1 MIIKSMGFN
10 SIVLA
15 LFALVTSLI
24 LATTNELTYER
35 IEQSEREA
43 AQRALLEIIPLERHD
58 NDMLMDVQPVPEQF
72 WATLGLKKGGN
83 IHIARD
89 NGQPVAAIIPT
100 VTKDGYSG
108 DISMIIGINF
118 DGTIAGVRVVEH
130 RETPGLGDK
139 VDLQKSD
146 WILDFNGKSLV
157 NPNSDGWKVKK
168 EGGEFDQFT
177 GATITPR
184 AVVYQILKTLQYFN
198 DDRQRLLD
206 SLTESSL
213 VESNLIENGVE
224 IEQAAQ

>member
-89 NGQPVAAIIPT
+89 QGQPVAAIIPA
-100 VTKDGYSG
+100 VTPDGYSG
-108 DISMIIGINF
+108 AISMIIGVNF
-118 DGTIAGVRVVEH
+118 NGSVAGVRVVDH

-139 VDLQKSD
+139 VDLKKSD
-146 WILDFNGKSLV
+146 WILSFNGKSLV
-157 NPNSDGWKVKK
+157 NPQASGWTVKK
-168 EGGEFDQFT
+168 EGGDYDQFT

-184 AVVYQILKTLQYFN
+184 AVIKQILKTLQYFE
-198 DDRQRLLD
+198 DDRERLLH
-206 SLTESSL
+206 TAAA
-213 VESNLIENGVE
+213 NAAREN
-224 IEQAAQ
+224 EQAAL

>member
-58 NDMLMDVQPVPEQF
+58 NDMLMDVQPVPEQY
-72 WATLGLKKGGN
+72 WATLGLKKGGS

-89 NGQPVAAIIPT
+89 QGQPVAAIIPA
-100 VTKDGYSG
+100 VTPDGYSG
-108 DISMIIGINF
+108 AISMIIGINF
-118 DGTIAGVRVVEH
+118 NGSIAGVRVVEH

-139 VDLQKSD
+139 VDLKKSD
-146 WILDFNGKSLV
+146 WILSFNGKSLV
-157 NPNSDGWKVKK
+157 NPQADGWKVKK
-168 EGGEFDQFT
+168 EGGEYDAFT

-184 AVVYQILKTLQYFN
+184 AVINQVLKTLQYFE
-198 DDRQRLLD
+198 DDRERLLAIAAANAARE
-206 SLTESSL
+206 L
-213 VESNLIENGVE
+213 
-224 IEQAAQ
+224 EQAAL

>member
-24 LATTNELTYER
+24 LATTNELTFER

-89 NGQPVAAIIPT
+89 QGQPVAAIIPA
-100 VTKDGYSG
+100 VTPKGYSG

-118 DGTIAGVRVVEH
+118 NGSIAGVRVVEH

-139 VDLQKSD
+139 KKKKKSD
-146 WILDFNGKSLV
+146 WIQSFNGKSLV
-157 NPNSDGWKVKK
+157 NPQASGWKVKK
-168 EGGEFDQFT
+168 EGGDYDQFT

-184 AVVYQILKTLQYFN
+184 AVINQVLKTLQYFE
-198 DDRQRLLD
+198 DDRERLLQ
-206 SLTESSL
+206 LAAA
-213 VESNLIENGVE
+213 NAARKN
-224 IEQAAQ
+224 EQAAL

>member
-58 NDMLMDVQPVPEQF
+58 NDMLMDVQPVPEQY

-89 NGQPVAAIIPT
+89 QGQPVAAIIPA
-100 VTKDGYSG
+100 VTPDGYSG
-108 DISMIIGINF
+108 AISMIIGINF
-118 DGTIAGVRVVEH
+118 NGSIAGVRVVEH

-139 VDLQKSD
+139 VDLKKSD
-146 WILDFNGKSLV
+146 WILSFNGKSLV
-157 NPNSDGWKVKK
+157 NPQASGWKVKK
-168 EGGEFDQFT
+168 EGGDYDQFT

-184 AVVYQILKTLQYFN
+184 AVISQVLKTLQYFE
-198 DDRQRLLD
+198 DDRERLLQIAAA
-206 SLTESSL
+206 
-213 VESNLIENGVE
+213 NAAREN
-224 IEQAAQ
+224 EQAAL

>member
-58 NDMLMDVQPVPEQF
+58 NDMLMDVQPVPEQY

-89 NGQPVAAIIPT
+89 QGHPVAAIIPA
-100 VTKDGYSG
+100 VTPDGYSG
-108 DISMIIGINF
+108 AISMIIGINF
-118 DGTIAGVRVVEH
+118 NGSIAGVRVVEH

-139 VDLQKSD
+139 VDLKKSD
-146 WILDFNGKSLV
+146 WILSFNGKSLV
-157 NPNSDGWKVKK
+157 NPQASGWKVKK
-168 EGGEFDQFT
+168 EGGDYDQFT

-184 AVVYQILKTLQYFN
+184 AVVSQVLKTLQYFE
-198 DDRQRLLD
+198 DDRERLLQIAAA
-206 SLTESSL
+206 
-213 VESNLIENGVE
+213 NAAREN
-224 IEQAAQ
+224 EQAAL

>member
-10 SIVLA
+10 SVVLA

-58 NDMLMDVQPVPEQF
+58 NDMLMDVQPVPEQY

-89 NGQPVAAIIPT
+89 QGQPVAAIIPA
-100 VTKDGYSG
+100 VTPDGYSG
-108 DISMIIGINF
+108 AISMIIGINF
-118 DGTIAGVRVVEH
+118 NGSIAGVRVVEH

-139 VDLQKSD
+139 VDLKKSD
-146 WILDFNGKSLV
+146 WILSFNGKSLV
-157 NPNSDGWKVKK
+157 NPQASGWKVKK
-168 EGGEFDQFT
+168 EGGDYDQFT

-184 AVVYQILKTLQYFN
+184 AVVNQVLKTLQYFE
-198 DDRQRLLD
+198 DDRERLLQIAAA
-206 SLTESSL
+206 
-213 VESNLIENGVE
+213 NAAREN
-224 IEQAAQ
+224 EQAAL

>member
-24 LATTNELTYER
+24 LATTNELTFER

-58 NDMLMDVQPVPEQF
+58 NDILMDVQPVPEQF

-89 NGQPVAAIIPT
+89 QGQPVAAIIPA
-100 VTKDGYSG
+100 VTPKGYSG

-118 DGTIAGVRVVEH
+118 NGSIAGVRVVEH

-139 VDLQKSD
+139 VDLKKSD
-146 WILDFNGKSLV
+146 WILSFNGKSLV
-157 NPNSDGWKVKK
+157 NPQASGWKVKK
-168 EGGEFDQFT
+168 EGGDYDQFT

-184 AVVYQILKTLQYFN
+184 AVINQVLKTLQYFE
-198 DDRQRLLD
+198 DDRERLLQ
-206 SLTESSL
+206 LAAA
-213 VESNLIENGVE
+213 NAARKN
-224 IEQAAQ
+224 EQAAL

>member
-58 NDMLMDVQPVPEQF
+58 NDMLMDVQPVPEQY
-72 WATLGLKKGGN
+72 WATLGLKKGGS

-89 NGQPVAAIIPT
+89 QGQPVAAIIPA
-100 VTKDGYSG
+100 VTPDGYSG
-108 DISMIIGINF
+108 AISMIIGINF
-118 DGTIAGVRVVEH
+118 NGSIAGVRVVEH

-139 VDLQKSD
+139 VDLKKSD
-146 WILDFNGKSLV
+146 WILSFNGKSLV
-157 NPNSDGWKVKK
+157 NPQADGWKVKK
-168 EGGEFDQFT
+168 EGGEYDAFT

-184 AVVYQILKTLQYFN
+184 AVINHVLKTLQYFE
-198 DDRQRLLD
+198 DDRERLLAIAAA
-206 SLTESSL
+206 
-213 VESNLIENGVE
+213 NAARE
-224 IEQAAQ
+224 IEQAAL

>member
-58 NDMLMDVQPVPEQF
+58 NDMLMDVQPVPEQY

-89 NGQPVAAIIPT
+89 QGQPVAAIIPA
-100 VTKDGYSG
+100 VTPDGYSG
-108 DISMIIGINF
+108 AISMIIGINF
-118 DGTIAGVRVVEH
+118 NGSIAGVRVVEH

-139 VDLQKSD
+139 VDLKKSD
-146 WILDFNGKSLV
+146 WILSFNGKSLV
-157 NPNSDGWKVKK
+157 NPQASGWKVKK
-168 EGGEFDQFT
+168 EGGEYDQFT

-184 AVVYQILKTLQYFN
+184 AVINQVLKTLQYFE
-198 DDRQRLLD
+198 DDRERLLQIAAA
-206 SLTESSL
+206 
-213 VESNLIENGVE
+213 NAAREN
-224 IEQAAQ
+224 EQAAL

>member
-1 MIIKSMGFN
+1 MGFN

-58 NDMLMDVQPVPEQF
+58 NDMLMDVQPVPEQY
-72 WATLGLKKGGN
+72 WATLGLKKGGS

-89 NGQPVAAIIPT
+89 QGQPVAAIIPA
-100 VTKDGYSG
+100 VTPDGYSG
-108 DISMIIGINF
+108 AISMIIGINF
-118 DGTIAGVRVVEH
+118 NGSIAGVRVVEH

-139 VDLQKSD
+139 VDLKKSD
-146 WILDFNGKSLV
+146 WILSFNGKSLV
-157 NPNSDGWKVKK
+157 NPQADGWKVKK
-168 EGGEFDQFT
+168 EGGEYDAFT

-184 AVVYQILKTLQYFN
+184 AVINQVLKTLQYFE
-198 DDRQRLLD
+198 DDRERLLAIAAA
-206 SLTESSL
+206 
-213 VESNLIENGVE
+213 NAARE
-224 IEQAAQ
+224 IEQAAL

>member
-58 NDMLMDVQPVPEQF
+58 NDMLMDVQPVPEQY

-89 NGQPVAAIIPT
+89 QGQPVAAIIPA
-100 VTKDGYSG
+100 VTPDGYSG
-108 DISMIIGINF
+108 AISMIIGINF
-118 DGTIAGVRVVEH
+118 NGSIAGVRVVEH
-130 RETPGLGDK
+130 RETPRLGDK
-139 VDLQKSD
+139 VDLKKSD
-146 WILDFNGKSLV
+146 WILSFNGKSLV
-157 NPNSDGWKVKK
+157 NPQASGWKVKK
-168 EGGEFDQFT
+168 EGGDYDQFT

-184 AVVYQILKTLQYFN
+184 AVVSQVLKTLQYFE
-198 DDRQRLLD
+198 DDRERLLQIAAA
-206 SLTESSL
+206 
-213 VESNLIENGVE
+213 NAAREN
-224 IEQAAQ
+224 EQAAL

>member
-83 IHIARD
+83 IYIARD
-89 NGQPVAAIIPT
+89 QGQPVAAIIPA
-100 VTKDGYSG
+100 VTPDGYSG
-108 DISMIIGINF
+108 AISMIIGVNF
-118 DGTIAGVRVVEH
+118 NGSVAGVRVVDH

-139 VDLQKSD
+139 VDLKKSD
-146 WILDFNGKSLV
+146 WILSFNGKSLV
-157 NPNSDGWKVKK
+157 NPQASGWTVKK
-168 EGGEFDQFT
+168 EGGDYDQFT
-177 GATITPR
+177 GATISPR
-184 AVVYQILKTLQYFN
+184 AVIKQILKTLQYFE
-198 DDRQRLLD
+198 DDRERLLQ
-206 SLTESSL
+206 TAAA
-213 VESNLIENGVE
+213 NAAREN
-224 IEQAAQ
+224 EQAAL

>member
-10 SIVLA
+10 SVVLA

-89 NGQPVAAIIPT
+89 QGQPVAAIIPA
-100 VTKDGYSG
+100 VTPDGYSG
-108 DISMIIGINF
+108 AISMIIGVNF
-118 DGTIAGVRVVEH
+118 NGSVAGVRVVDH

-139 VDLQKSD
+139 VDLKKSD
-146 WILDFNGKSLV
+146 WILSFNGKSLV
-157 NPNSDGWKVKK
+157 NPQASGWTVKK
-168 EGGEFDQFT
+168 EGGDYDQFT

-184 AVVYQILKTLQYFN
+184 AVVKQVLKTLQYFE
-198 DDRQRLLD
+198 DDRERLLQ
-206 SLTESSL
+206 TAAA
-213 VESNLIENGVE
+213 NAAREN
-224 IEQAAQ
+224 EQAAL

>member
-58 NDMLMDVQPVPEQF
+58 NDMLMDVQPVPEQY
-72 WATLGLKKGGN
+72 WAALGLKKGGN

-89 NGQPVAAIIPT
+89 QGQPVAAIIPA
-100 VTKDGYSG
+100 VTPDGYSG
-108 DISMIIGINF
+108 AISMIIGVNF
-118 DGTIAGVRVVEH
+118 NGSVAGVRVVDH

-139 VDLQKSD
+139 VDLKKSD
-146 WILDFNGKSLV
+146 WILSFNGKSLV
-157 NPNSDGWKVKK
+157 NPQTSGWTVKK
-168 EGGEFDQFT
+168 EGGDYDQFT

-184 AVVYQILKTLQYFN
+184 AVVKQVLKTLQYFE
-198 DDRQRLLD
+198 DDRERLLQ
-206 SLTESSL
+206 SAAA
-213 VESNLIENGVE
+213 NAAREN
-224 IEQAAQ
+224 EQAAL

>member
-10 SIVLA
+10 SIALA

-58 NDMLMDVQPVPEQF
+58 NDMLMDVQPVPEQY

-89 NGQPVAAIIPT
+89 QGQPVAAIIPA
-100 VTKDGYSG
+100 VTPDGYSG
-108 DISMIIGINF
+108 AISMIIGINF
-118 DGTIAGVRVVEH
+118 NGSIAGVRVVEH

-139 VDLQKSD
+139 VDLKKSD
-146 WILDFNGKSLV
+146 WILSFNGKSLV
-157 NPNSDGWKVKK
+157 NPQASGWKVKK
-168 EGGEFDQFT
+168 EGGDYDQFT
-177 GATITPR
+177 GATITPK
-184 AVVYQILKTLQYFN
+184 AVVNQVLKTLQYFE
-198 DDRQRLLD
+198 DDRERLLQIAAA
-206 SLTESSL
+206 
-213 VESNLIENGVE
+213 NAARENK
-224 IEQAAQ
+224 QAVL

>member
-1 MIIKSMGFN
+1 
-10 SIVLA
+10 
-15 LFALVTSLI
+15 LVTSLI

-89 NGQPVAAIIPT
+89 QGQPVAAIIPA
-100 VTKDGYSG
+100 VTPKGYSG

-118 DGTIAGVRVVEH
+118 NGSIAGVRVVEH

-139 VDLQKSD
+139 VDLKKSD
-146 WILDFNGKSLV
+146 WILSFNGKSLV
-157 NPNSDGWKVKK
+157 NPQASGWKVKK
-168 EGGEFDQFT
+168 EGGDYDQFT

-184 AVVYQILKTLQYFN
+184 AVINQVLKTLQYFE
-198 DDRQRLLD
+198 DDRERLLQIAAA
-206 SLTESSL
+206 
-213 VESNLIENGVE
+213 NAARKN
-224 IEQAAQ
+224 EQVAL

>member
-58 NDMLMDVQPVPEQF
+58 NDMLMDVQPVPEQY
-72 WATLGLKKGGN
+72 WATLGLKKGGS

-89 NGQPVAAIIPT
+89 QGQPVAAIIPA
-100 VTKDGYSG
+100 VTPDGYSG
-108 DISMIIGINF
+108 AISMIIGINF
-118 DGTIAGVRVVEH
+118 NGSIAGVRVVEH

-139 VDLQKSD
+139 VDLKKSD
-146 WILDFNGKSLV
+146 WILSFNGKSLV
-157 NPNSDGWKVKK
+157 NPQADGWRVKK
-168 EGGEFDQFT
+168 EGGEYDAFT

-184 AVVYQILKTLQYFN
+184 AVINQVLKTLQYFE
-198 DDRQRLLD
+198 DDRERLLAIAAA
-206 SLTESSL
+206 
-213 VESNLIENGVE
+213 NAARE
-224 IEQAAQ
+224 IEQAAL

>member
-58 NDMLMDVQPVPEQF
+58 NDMLMDVQPVPEQY

-89 NGQPVAAIIPT
+89 QGQPVAAIIPA
-100 VTKDGYSG
+100 VTPDGYSG
-108 DISMIIGINF
+108 AISMIIGINF
-118 DGTIAGVRVVEH
+118 NGSIAGVRVVEH

-139 VDLQKSD
+139 VDLKKSD
-146 WILDFNGKSLV
+146 WILSFNGKSLV
-157 NPNSDGWKVKK
+157 NPQASGWKVKK
-168 EGGEFDQFT
+168 EGGEYDQFT

-184 AVVYQILKTLQYFN
+184 AVVSQVLKTLQYFE
-198 DDRQRLLD
+198 DDRERLLQIAAA
-206 SLTESSL
+206 
-213 VESNLIENGVE
+213 NAAREN
-224 IEQAAQ
+224 EQAAL

>member
-58 NDMLMDVQPVPEQF
+58 NDMLMDVQPVPEQY

-89 NGQPVAAIIPT
+89 QGQPVAAIIPA
-100 VTKDGYSG
+100 VTPDGYSG
-108 DISMIIGINF
+108 AISMIIGINF
-118 DGTIAGVRVVEH
+118 NGSIAGVRVVEH

-139 VDLQKSD
+139 VDLKKSD
-146 WILDFNGKSLV
+146 WILSFNGKSLV
-157 NPNSDGWKVKK
+157 NPQASGWKVKK
-168 EGGEFDQFT
+168 EGGDFDQFT

-184 AVVYQILKTLQYFN
+184 AVVSQVLKTLQYFE
-198 DDRQRLLD
+198 DDRERLLQIAAA
-206 SLTESSL
+206 
-213 VESNLIENGVE
+213 NAAREN
-224 IEQAAQ
+224 EQAAL

>member
-10 SIVLA
+10 SVVLA

-58 NDMLMDVQPVPEQF
+58 NDMLMDVQPVPEQY

-89 NGQPVAAIIPT
+89 QGQPVAAIIPA
-100 VTKDGYSG
+100 VTPDGYSG
-108 DISMIIGINF
+108 AISMIIGINF
-118 DGTIAGVRVVEH
+118 NGSIAGVRVVEH

-139 VDLQKSD
+139 VDLKKSD
-146 WILDFNGKSLV
+146 WILSFNGKSLV
-157 NPNSDGWKVKK
+157 NPQASGWKVKK
-168 EGGEFDQFT
+168 EGGDYDQFT

-184 AVVYQILKTLQYFN
+184 AVVSQVLKTLQYFE
-198 DDRQRLLD
+198 DDRERLLQIAAA
-206 SLTESSL
+206 
-213 VESNLIENGVE
+213 NAAREN
-224 IEQAAQ
+224 EQAAL

>member
-58 NDMLMDVQPVPEQF
+58 NDMLMDVQPVPEQY

-89 NGQPVAAIIPT
+89 QGQPVAAIIPA
-100 VTKDGYSG
+100 VTPDGYSG
-108 DISMIIGINF
+108 AISMIIGINF
-118 DGTIAGVRVVEH
+118 NGSIAGVRVVEH

-139 VDLQKSD
+139 VDLKKSD
-146 WILDFNGKSLV
+146 WILSFNGKSLV
-157 NPNSDGWKVKK
+157 NPQASGWKVKK
-168 EGGEFDQFT
+168 EGGDYDQFT

-184 AVVYQILKTLQYFN
+184 AVISQVLKTLQYFE
-198 DDRQRLLD
+198 DDRERLLQIAAANAA
-206 SLTESSL
+206 L
-213 VESNLIENGVE
+213 EN
-224 IEQAAQ
+224 EQAAL

>member
-1 MIIKSMGFN
+1 MIFKSMGFN
-10 SIVLA
+10 SVVLA
-15 LFALVTSLI
+15 IFALVTAVI
-24 LATTNELTYER
+24 LAATNDLTRDR
-35 IEQSEREA
+35 IAESERKA
-43 AQRALLEIIPLERHD
+43 AQRALLEIIPLDRHN
-58 NDMLMDVQPVPEQF
+58 NDLLMDVQPVPQQY
-72 WATLGLKKGGN
+72 WQMLGLKKGGD

-139 VDLQKSD
+139 VDLKKSE
-146 WILDFNGKSLV
+146 WILKFNGKSLV
-157 NPNSDGWKVKK
+157 NPNSDGWNVKK

-184 AVVYQILKTLQYFN
+184 AVVHQILKTLQYFN
-198 DDRQRLLD
+198 EDQQRLLD
-206 SLTESSL
+206 ASTE
-213 VESNLIENGVE
+213 NPIETL
-224 IEQAAQ
+224 QAAQ

>member
-10 SIVLA
+10 SVVLA

-89 NGQPVAAIIPT
+89 QGQPVAAIIPA
-100 VTKDGYSG
+100 VTPDGYSG
-108 DISMIIGINF
+108 AISMIIGVNF
-118 DGTIAGVRVVEH
+118 NGSVAGVRVVDH

-139 VDLQKSD
+139 VDLKKSD
-146 WILDFNGKSLV
+146 WILSFNGKSLV
-157 NPNSDGWKVKK
+157 NPQASGWTVKK
-168 EGGEFDQFT
+168 EGGDYDQFT

-184 AVVYQILKTLQYFN
+184 AVVKQVLKTLQYFE
-198 DDRQRLLD
+198 DDRERLLQ
-206 SLTESSL
+206 TAAA
-213 VESNLIENGVE
+213 NAAREN
-224 IEQAAQ
+224 EQASL

>member
-58 NDMLMDVQPVPEQF
+58 NDMLMDVQPVPEQY

-89 NGQPVAAIIPT
+89 QGQPVAAIIPA
-100 VTKDGYSG
+100 VTPDGYSG
-108 DISMIIGINF
+108 AISMIIGINF
-118 DGTIAGVRVVEH
+118 NGSIAGVRVVEH

-139 VDLQKSD
+139 VDLKKSD
-146 WILDFNGKSLV
+146 WILSFNGKSLV
-157 NPNSDGWKVKK
+157 NPQASGWKVKK
-168 EGGEFDQFT
+168 EGGDYDQFT

-184 AVVYQILKTLQYFN
+184 AVVSQVLKTLQYFE
-198 DDRQRLLD
+198 DDRERLLQIAAA
-206 SLTESSL
+206 
-213 VESNLIENGVE
+213 NAARENK
-224 IEQAAQ
+224 QAVL

>member
-1 MIIKSMGFN
+1 MIMKSMGFN

-58 NDMLMDVQPVPEQF
+58 NDMLMDVQPVPEQY

-89 NGQPVAAIIPT
+89 QGQPVATIIPA
-100 VTKDGYSG
+100 VTPDGYSG
-108 DISMIIGINF
+108 AISMIIGINF
-118 DGTIAGVRVVEH
+118 NGSIAGVRVVEH

-139 VDLQKSD
+139 VDLKKSD
-146 WILDFNGKSLV
+146 WILSFNGKSLV
-157 NPNSDGWKVKK
+157 NPQSSGWNVKK
-168 EGGEFDQFT
+168 EGGDYDQFT

-184 AVVYQILKTLQYFN
+184 AVVKQVLKTLQYFE
-198 DDRQRLLD
+198 DDRERLLQIAAA
-206 SLTESSL
+206 
-213 VESNLIENGVE
+213 NAAREN
-224 IEQAAQ
+224 EQAAL

>member
-1 MIIKSMGFN
+1 MIMKSMGFN

-58 NDMLMDVQPVPEQF
+58 NDMLMDVQPVPEQY

-89 NGQPVAAIIPT
+89 QGQPVAAIIPA
-100 VTKDGYSG
+100 VAPDGYSG
-108 DISMIIGINF
+108 AISMIIGINF
-118 DGTIAGVRVVEH
+118 NGSIAGVRVVEH

-139 VDLQKSD
+139 VDLKKSD
-146 WILDFNGKSLV
+146 WILSFNGKSLV
-157 NPNSDGWKVKK
+157 NPQSSGWNVKK
-168 EGGEFDQFT
+168 EGGDYDQFT

-184 AVVYQILKTLQYFN
+184 AVVKQVLKTLQYFE
-198 DDRQRLLD
+198 DDRERLLQIAAA
-206 SLTESSL
+206 
-213 VESNLIENGVE
+213 NAAREN
-224 IEQAAQ
+224 EQAAL

>member
-58 NDMLMDVQPVPEQF
+58 NDMLMDVQPVPEQY

-89 NGQPVAAIIPT
+89 QGQPVAAIIPA
-100 VTKDGYSG
+100 VTPDGYSG
-108 DISMIIGINF
+108 AISMIIGINF
-118 DGTIAGVRVVEH
+118 NGSIAGVRVVEH

-139 VDLQKSD
+139 VDLKKSD
-146 WILDFNGKSLV
+146 WILSFNGKSLV
-157 NPNSDGWKVKK
+157 NPQASGWKVKK
-168 EGGEFDQFT
+168 EGGDYDQFT

-184 AVVYQILKTLQYFN
+184 AVINQVLKTLQYFE
-198 DDRQRLLD
+198 DDRERLLQIAAA
-206 SLTESSL
+206 
-213 VESNLIENGVE
+213 NAARENK
-224 IEQAAQ
+224 QAVL